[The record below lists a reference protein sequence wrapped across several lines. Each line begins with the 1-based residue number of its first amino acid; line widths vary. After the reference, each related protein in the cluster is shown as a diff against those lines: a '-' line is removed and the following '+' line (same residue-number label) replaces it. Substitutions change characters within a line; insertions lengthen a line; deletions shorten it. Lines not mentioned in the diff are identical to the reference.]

1 MAEKH
6 LGLPFDIH
14 GGGADLKF
22 PHHENE
28 IAQSCCAQG
37 EMEDLSAFA
46 KMWVHNGFVTV
57 GGEKMSKSLG
67 NFLLV
72 HDLIKEFPGEAL
84 RLTLLSAHYRQPL
97 DLTREKI
104 GENKKVLDKFYQRLL
119 QMKDMAA
126 TDEAVPA
133 LVAEALTDDL
143 NTPQAIAALNGLL
156 KGENSP
162 ALKGQLL
169 AAGALMGILQEDAG
183 NWLGYAGVGGDMTHT
198 ENYET
203 ETLDNVHL
211 LMKEREKAR
220 KEKNFKRAD
229 EIRDELKTL
238 GFTIEDTAEGPKARK
253 IS

>member
-1 MAEKH
+1 M
-6 LGLPFDIH
+6 
-14 GGGADLKF
+14 
-22 PHHENE
+22 
-28 IAQSCCAQG
+28 
-37 EMEDLSAFA
+37 
-46 KMWVHNGFVTV
+46 
-57 GGEKMSKSLG
+57 
-67 NFLLV
+67 
-72 HDLIKEFPGEAL
+72 
-84 RLTLLSAHYRQPL
+84 
-97 DLTREKI
+97 
-104 GENKKVLDKFYQRLL
+104 
-119 QMKDMAA
+119 
-126 TDEAVPA
+126 
-133 LVAEALTDDL
+133 
-143 NTPQAIAALNGLL
+143 

-162 ALKGQLL
+162 VLKGQLL